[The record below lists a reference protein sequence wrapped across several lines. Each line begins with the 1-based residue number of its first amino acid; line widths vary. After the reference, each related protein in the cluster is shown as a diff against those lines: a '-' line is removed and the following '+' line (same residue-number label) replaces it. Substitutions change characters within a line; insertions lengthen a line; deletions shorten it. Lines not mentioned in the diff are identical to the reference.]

1 MDCLPNDVLIKV
13 LRCLPARSLAAS
25 RCVSKEWCT
34 IIDTHWLLLPHVLP
48 HSVHGIF
55 SNYLDHDVT
64 HFFSSPSYPMGRRID
79 GFFGFLPV
87 DTGGMRMVLEQAGH
101 CNGLILYSNDDW
113 DGRNLFVCNPATRRW
128 VQLPPFRKYDRLCVS
143 DAYLVFDPVESLHY
157 EVLLIPGAPEIPT
170 EEKRRRGCWV

>member
-48 HSVHGIF
+48 HSVHGSF
-55 SNYLDHDVT
+55 PTTST
-64 HFFSSPSYPMGRRID
+64 TTPSYPIGCRID
-79 GFFGFLPV
+79 GFFGFLPI
-87 DTGGMRMVLEQAGH
+87 DTGGMRMVAGH

-113 DGRNLFVCNPATRRW
+113 DGRNLFVCNPAMRRW

-143 DAYLVFDPVESLHY
+143 DAYLVFNPVESLHN
-157 EVLLIPGAPEIPT
+157 EVLLIPGPT
-170 EEKRRRGCWV
+170 QSDH